1 VNTAS
6 APSSSPIGKGSS
18 SHREQARN
26 ARVLTQALAR
36 IEQHLQ
42 QAPGQPMP
50 LLSGEQ
56 VPPALAQLAHSLG
69 LSPFERDALLLA
81 VAPQLDA
88 RIGPL
93 LAQAQGEGGQPWM
106 NGRLALAL
114 LAESRWE
121 ALTPVAPLRRWQ
133 LIELVGGLGLLDAR
147 WAVDETVLHA
157 LAGVR
162 YADPR
167 LAPWLQRQAA
177 HRDVDADLGAQQD
190 AGLAA
195 LAAAWEA
202 APSLLHT
209 PVARYAG
216 REAEVLVH
224 TLAQRLGLS
233 LYRLQELP
241 PTVER
246 EAMTRLWAREAL
258 LHRGLLW
265 VDLDAME
272 EGGASGGHLAAW
284 LDGLP
289 SLLLLSSRGEAGR
302 LPLRRAQRSLPSTEL
317 STECRLAL
325 WQDSLGQRD
334 VSAELQRQLPALAE
348 QFQLPQ
354 TQVLQLAGQW
364 RASLDDHAGEDERAR
379 ANRLWQAAREAAREA
394 AGELLRPSTRAAP
407 GMAGG
412 MTGGPGAGGLDGLA
426 QRIEARA
433 QWADLV
439 LPEPALHS
447 LRSMAAQLR
456 QRHRVYQ
463 SWGFAE
469 RSSRGLGLSAL
480 FSGGSGTGK
489 TLAAEVL
496 ARELQLDLYRIDLAS
511 LVSKYIGETEKNL
524 ARVFAAAEASGAIL
538 LFDEADALF
547 GKRSEVKDSHDRYAN
562 IEVSYLLQ
570 RVESYRGLAILTT
583 NLKQAIDPAFQR
595 RIRFIV
601 QFPFPDEAARAAIW
615 ERAFPAAAPL
625 GAIDIGKLMR
635 LSLSGGHIRN
645 LALNAAFLAADED
658 SVITMR
664 HLRDAAAAEFAKL
677 ERPLPAA
684 DVGDWL

>member
-1 VNTAS
+1 M
-6 APSSSPIGKGSS
+6 SSQTGSS

-26 ARVLTQALAR
+26 ARVLSQALAR

-50 LLSGEQ
+50 LLPGEQ
-56 VPPALAQLAHSLG
+56 VPPALGQLAHSLG

-93 LAQAQGEGGQPWM
+93 LAQAQGLVAEGGAGQPWM
-106 NGRLALAL
+106 NSRLALAL

-133 LIELVGGLGLLDAR
+133 LIELAGGLGPLDAR

-162 YADPR
+162 YPDPR
-167 LAPWLQRQAA
+167 LAPWLQRQGL
-177 HRDVDADLGAQQD
+177 RPVADLGAQDD

-195 LAAAWEA
+195 LASAWEE

-209 PVARYAG
+209 PIARYCG
-216 REAEVLVH
+216 RDAEVLAQN
-224 TLAQRLGLS
+224 LAQRMGLS

-241 PTVER
+241 PPAER
-246 EAMTRLWAREAL
+246 EAVTRLWAREAL

-265 VDLDAME
+265 VDLDAWE
-272 EGGASGGHLAAW
+272 EGADAARAPAQQLAAW

-289 SLLLLSSRGEAGR
+289 SLVLLCARSEAAR
-302 LPLRRAQRSLPSTEL
+302 LPLRRAQRLLPSSEL
-317 STECRLAL
+317 STSRRLAL
-325 WQDSLGQRD
+325 WQDSLGADLSPAVQK
-334 VSAELQRQLPALAE
+334 QLPALAE
-348 QFQLPQ
+348 QFQLSQ
-354 TQVLQLAGQW
+354 TQVQLLARQW
-364 RASLDDHAGEDERAR
+364 RASLDDHAGEDEHAR
-379 ANRLWQAAREAAREA
+379 AGRLWQAAREAAREA
-394 AGELLRPSTRAAP
+394 ASELLRPLARAGQGA
-407 GMAGG
+407 
-412 MTGGPGAGGLDGLA
+412 GAGGLDGLA

-547 GKRSEVKDSHDRYAN
+547 GKRSEVKDIHDRYAN

-664 HLRDAAAAEFAKL
+664 HLREAAAAEFAKL

>member
-1 VNTAS
+1 MNAAAPLAS
-6 APSSSPIGKGSS
+6 LDAAGS

-26 ARVLTQALAR
+26 ARVLSQALAR

-42 QAPGQPMP
+42 QSPGQPIP

-56 VPPALAQLAHSLG
+56 VPPALGQLAQSLG

-93 LAQAQGEGGQPWM
+93 LAQAQAQGEGGQPWL
-106 NGRLALAL
+106 NSRLALAL

-133 LIELVGGLGLLDAR
+133 LIELVGGLGPLDAR

-177 HRDVDADLGAQQD
+177 RPEAALGAQQD

-209 PVARYAG
+209 SVARYAG
-216 REAEVLVH
+216 PEAAQLAQ

-241 PTVER
+241 PPAER
-246 EAMTRLWAREAL
+246 EAVTRLWAREAL

-265 VDLDAME
+265 VDLDALDE
-272 EGGASGGHLAAW
+272 ASVSGSQLAAW

-289 SLLLLSSRGEAGR
+289 SLQLLSSRGEASR
-302 LPLRRAQRSLPSTEL
+302 LPLRRAQHLLPSTTL
-317 STECRLAL
+317 STEQRLAL
-325 WQDSLGQRD
+325 WQDSLGMRAL
-334 VSAELQRQLPALAE
+334 SPELQRQLPALAE
-348 QFQLPQ
+348 QFQLSQ
-354 TQVLQLAGQW
+354 TQVQQLARQW
-364 RASLDDHAGEDERAR
+364 RASRDDHAEEDPHAQ
-379 ANRLWQAAREAAREA
+379 ASRLWQAARETAREA
-394 AGELLRPSTRAAP
+394 AGELLRPSVRAAQ
-407 GMAGG
+407 GG
-412 MTGGPGAGGLDGLA
+412 GAAGLDGLA

-664 HLRDAAAAEFAKL
+664 HLREAAAAEFAKL

>member
-1 VNTAS
+1 M
-6 APSSSPIGKGSS
+6 GKGSS

-56 VPPALAQLAHSLG
+56 VPPALGQLAHSLG

-93 LAQAQGEGGQPWM
+93 LAQAQGEGGQPWL

-133 LIELVGGLGLLDAR
+133 LIELVGGLGPLDAR

-177 HRDVDADLGAQQD
+177 RRGMESEAELGAQQD

-202 APSLLHT
+202 APSLLQT
-209 PVARYAG
+209 PVAHYAG

-241 PTVER
+241 PSAER

-272 EGGASGGHLAAW
+272 EGGASGGQLAVW

-302 LPLRRAQRSLPSTEL
+302 LPLRRAQRLLPSTEL
-317 STECRLAL
+317 SAERRLAL
-325 WQDSLGQRD
+325 WRDSLGQRD
-334 VSAELQRQLPALAE
+334 VSTELQRQMPALAE
-348 QFQLPQ
+348 QFQLSQ

-364 RASLDDHAGEDERAR
+364 RAALDDHAGEDERAR
-379 ANRLWQAAREAAREA
+379 ASRLWQAAREAAREA
-394 AGELLRPSTRAAP
+394 AGELLRPSTRTAP
-407 GMAGG
+407 GMTAGSG
-412 MTGGPGAGGLDGLA
+412 GAGLDDLA